1 MKPLGF
7 PKTRR
12 LLTSTAFKGVFDH
25 VDKKFYTKGILVLVK
40 KNKALEE
47 PSAVN
52 LPPRLGLVVS
62 KKNVSLSS
70 NRNIFKRSIRE
81 SFRINQQLL
90 QGLDIVVL
98 VRKDI
103 IEIDRKSLWQ
113 ALNQLWHSVGTA
125 RGKF

>member
-12 LLTSTAFKGVFDH
+12 LLTSDAFKGVFDH
-25 VDKKFYTKGILVLVK
+25 VDKKFFTKGFLVLVR
-40 KNKALEE
+40 KN
-47 PSAVN
+47 VN

-62 KKNVSLSS
+62 KKNVSLSA
-70 NRNIFKRSIRE
+70 NRNIVKRAIRE

-90 QGLDIVVL
+90 DGLDIVVL
-98 VRKDI
+98 VRKDVS
-103 IEIDRKSLWQ
+103 EIDRKSLWQ